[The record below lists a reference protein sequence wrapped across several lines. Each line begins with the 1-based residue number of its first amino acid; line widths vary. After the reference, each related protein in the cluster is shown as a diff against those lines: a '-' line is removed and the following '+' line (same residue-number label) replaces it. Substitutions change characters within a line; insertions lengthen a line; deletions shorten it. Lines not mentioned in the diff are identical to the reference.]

1 MFFLVYISSAIKQF
15 SPCELVELL
24 ATGDEN
30 DTALGVTGMLL
41 YRMATSCRCW
51 RGRTV
56 VRALYSRNGR
66 DPRRGLLT
74 LARGRSAERR
84 FQDWSMG
91 FRNLQAA
98 DAQATP
104 GYSEF
109 LDTPLTPQEFHP
121 IRHAVDGRQPQ
132 STPDVA
138 HCRSDRLAETE
149 PMRRWIPCRSARAID
164 QKSAAQQRHQQ
175 DVVFDAVED
184 ACPPLAALDR
194 KAFLLIR
201 LNRRAGRGEDPFVI
215 FGVTGDLAHR
225 LVIPALYNLAAN
237 DLLPENFCIVGI
249 ARKGMSSEGLTE
261 SLTKGLYQFATRK
274 VDDALAKRLLACVT
288 CIEADPKD
296 PASFDRLRDQLD
308 KIEAARKTG
317 GNRLFYL
324 ATPPTGFLP
333 ISKELG
339 RTGMLT
345 ENGAWRR
352 LVVEKPFGTD
362 LASAKALNGEL
373 LKLMDEH
380 QIYRIDHYLGK
391 ETVQNILVLRFAN
404 GMFEPIW
411 NRNHIDHIQITVDEK
426 LGVGHRGNFYDQT
439 GALRDM
445 VPNHLFQLLSLVAME
460 PPAKFDAH
468 SVRTE
473 KAEVLAAIQTQSEEE
488 ALRNSVRG
496 QYRAGKIG
504 DTEIDDYRKTTD
516 VKPGSNT
523 ETYAALKLT
532 IDNWRWAGVP
542 FYLRTGKAL
551 GVKRTEIAIKFK
563 QAPFAMFRE
572 TPVDRLSQNF
582 LIISTEPT
590 EGIALQFNT
599 KVPGPAIS
607 IDGVEMKFRYKDYFQ
622 AEPST
627 GYETL
632 IYDCMIGDN
641 ILFQRADSVEAGWQA
656 VQPFLDA
663 WKKAGGKGLKIYE
676 PGSEGPEEAN
686 DLLERDGKNWRK
698 LT

>member
-1 MFFLVYISSAIKQF
+1 MTDGPVKQKKPD
-15 SPCELVELL
+15 PC
-24 ATGDEN
+24 
-30 DTALGVTGMLL
+30 
-41 YRMATSCRCW
+41 S
-51 RGRTV
+51 
-56 VRALYSRNGR
+56 
-66 DPRRGLLT
+66 
-74 LARGRSAERR
+74 
-84 FQDWSMG
+84 
-91 FRNLQAA
+91 
-98 DAQATP
+98 
-104 GYSEF
+104 
-109 LDTPLTPQEFHP
+109 
-121 IRHAVDGRQPQ
+121 
-132 STPDVA
+132 
-138 HCRSDRLAETE
+138 
-149 PMRRWIPCRSARAID
+149 
-164 QKSAAQQRHQQ
+164 
-175 DVVFDAVED
+175 
-184 ACPPLAALDR
+184 
-194 KAFLLIR
+194 
-201 LNRRAGRGEDPFVI
+201 FVI

-225 LVIPALYNLAAN
+225 LVVPALYNLAAG
-237 DLLPENFCIVGI
+237 DLLPDKFCVVGV
-249 ARKGMSSEGLTE
+249 ARNGMSNDELRD
-261 SLTKGLYQFATRK
+261 SLMKGLRQFATRP
-274 VDDALAKRLLACVT
+274 VDDKIAARLLECVT

-296 PASFDRLRDQLD
+296 PASFDKMRDQLD
-308 KIEAARKTG
+308 ELECARSTS

-324 ATPPTGFLP
+324 ATPPGAFAP
-333 ISKELG
+333 IARELG
-339 RTGMLT
+339 RTGLLE

-352 LVVEKPFGTD
+352 LVIEKPFGTD
-362 LASAKALNGEL
+362 LASAKALNDEL
-373 LKLMDEH
+373 LKIIDEH
-380 QIYRIDHYLGK
+380 QLYRIDHYLGK

-426 LGVGHRGNFYDQT
+426 LGVGHRGSFYDST

-460 PPAKFDAH
+460 PPARFDAH
-468 SVRTE
+468 AVRSE
-473 KAEVLAAIQTQSEEE
+473 KAEVLAAIQTQTEEE

-496 QYRAGKIG
+496 QYRAGRVG
-504 DTEIDDYRKTTD
+504 DTEIEDYRKTED
-516 VKPGSNT
+516 VKPGSTT

-551 GVKRTEIAIKFK
+551 GIKRTEIAIKFK
-563 QAPFAMFRE
+563 QAPFAMFRD

-599 KVPGPAIS
+599 KVPGPTIN
-607 IDGVEMKFRYKDYFQ
+607 IDGVEMKFRYKDYFK

-663 WKKAGGKGLKIYE
+663 WKKAGGKGLKVYE

-686 DLLERDGKNWRK
+686 ELVERDGRSWRK
-698 LT
+698 LG